1 MAFASCADC
10 EVIHQAEKRGR
21 DSAIVEFMS
30 NHDWMYQQGVKDCI
44 EAVDNTRLEPETV
57 GGLLVASAV
66 LRKLLEEGSA

>member
-30 NHDWMYQQGVKDCI
+30 NHDWMYAQAVEDCI
-44 EAVDNTRLEPETV
+44 EAIEELSHKPGAHAEHYIKALMMLKDD
-57 GGLLVASAV
+57 AS
-66 LRKLLEEGSA
+66 S